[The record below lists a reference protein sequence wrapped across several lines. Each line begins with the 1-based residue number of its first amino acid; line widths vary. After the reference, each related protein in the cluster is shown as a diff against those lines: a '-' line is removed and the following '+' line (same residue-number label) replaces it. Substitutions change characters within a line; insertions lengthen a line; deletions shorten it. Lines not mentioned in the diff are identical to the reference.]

1 MNNVTRYSLV
11 LLLWASQVSALYKSQ
26 VGQDQFL
33 NDLYFKNKTHGVFID
48 IGAHDGIT
56 LSNTWFFEKELG
68 WKGICFEPLKSV
80 FKTLCENRSC
90 ICVNKCVS
98 HKEGTV
104 IFREVQGYSQM
115 LSGIEAH
122 YDPRHLDRIYR
133 EIKQLGGSYNFVEV
147 ECCVLNNELEKH
159 GFYYIDFLSLDTE
172 GGELTILKSIDFKKF
187 YIYAIAVEN
196 NYKDDSIKAF
206 LTSQGFAY
214 VACLGGSDEIYINQ
228 N

>member
-1 MNNVTRYSLV
+1 MNRIMYYFFLFFLCGAQING
-11 LLLWASQVSALYKSQ
+11 LYKSQ

-33 NDLYFKNKTHGVFID
+33 NECYFKNKSNGVFID

-56 LSNTWFFEKELG
+56 LSNTWFFEKILG
-68 WKGICFEPLKSV
+68 WRGICFEPIKSV
-80 FKTLCENRSC
+80 FKSLQENRSC
-90 ICVNKCVS
+90 VCVNKCVS

-122 YDPRHLDRIYR
+122 YDPRHRDRIYR
-133 EIKQLGGSYNFVEV
+133 EIQQMGGTYSFTEV
-147 ECCVLNNELEKH
+147 ECCTLNNELAKH
-159 GFYYIDFLSLDTE
+159 GFYRVDFLSLDTE
-172 GGELTILKSIDFKKF
+172 GGELSILKSIDFKTF

-196 NYKDDSIKAF
+196 NYKDDSIKVF
-206 LTSQGFAY
+206 LTSQGFAL
-214 VACLGGSDEIYINQ
+214 VASLGGSDEIYINQ